1 MMGGMGG
8 MMGGTGGDMGDD
20 LDDSDNEVET
30 VEMAELSQILVA
42 PDVSGCAQFRPLE
55 FYSTMS
61 DLQRL
66 QLFCMEHKIK
76 LSQVDHICLT
86 CVCSE
91 TVGGLPGLLL
101 TLADMNNESPQSVG
115 KIWGPPNLDSLVN
128 AMKTF
133 VPHVVMKNKNII
145 PQSGSALVPSLHAEE
160 LRADGKFKAVR
171 GKLTL
176 GKAEACGIKDKRR
189 LGQLQKGF
197 SVKSDFLDIEVHP
210 NDLRAGLGSAIPKAY
225 SPETVKVV
233 NCLIHLGPASVI
245 NSPVYEK
252 WMRKFDFAQHIM
264 VDV

>member
-55 FYSTMS
+55 FYSTIS
-61 DLQRL
+61 DLQ
-66 QLFCMEHKIK
+66 
-76 LSQVDHICLT
+76 
-86 CVCSE
+86 
-91 TVGGLPGLLL
+91 
-101 TLADMNNESPQSVG
+101 
-115 KIWGPPNLDSLVN
+115 IWGPPNLDSLVN
-128 AMKTF
+128 AMKIF

-210 NDLRAGLGSAIPKAY
+210 NDLRAGLSLLTVVCQVQGSNQPFSEAGVGLPRL
-225 SPETVKVV
+225 SLPDTHGVGMNRVDPFS
-233 NCLIHLGPASVI
+233 GPS
-245 NSPVYEK
+245 K
-252 WMRKFDFAQHIM
+252 
-264 VDV
+264 

>member
-1 MMGGMGG
+1 M
-8 MMGGTGGDMGDD
+8 D
-20 LDDSDNEVET
+20 L
-30 VEMAELSQILVA
+30 ILVQMI
-42 PDVSGCAQFRPLE
+42 PPL
-55 FYSTMS
+55 Y
-61 DLQRL
+61 
-66 QLFCMEHKIK
+66 I
-76 LSQVDHICLT
+76 
-86 CVCSE
+86 
-91 TVGGLPGLLL
+91 
-101 TLADMNNESPQSVG
+101 
-115 KIWGPPNLDSLVN
+115 LVN
-128 AMKTF
+128 YMT
-133 VPHVVMKNKNII
+133 
-145 PQSGSALVPSLHAEE
+145 SG
-160 LRADGKFKAVR
+160 

-210 NDLRAGLGSAIPKAY
+210 NDLRAGLSLLTVVCQVQGSTQPFSEAGVGLPRLSLPDTHGIPKAN